1 VKFFRTIVIIGIVL
15 AGSIGAYLGGE
26 MLGRMAYADG
36 IASVDAG
43 PAPPAE
49 GIATSPAVADRDVKP
64 DNVAPPAI
72 ADPVAAPADFVDD
85 VRGSY
90 QKGGWLAVTLALI
103 YGLLLVLQRW
113 IAYLRTG
120 WRKVV
125 IASALTALLALIAAL
140 SNGDPPS
147 LALVANV
154 IGAAVLLAI
163 KTGAASGEA
172 AT

>member
-1 VKFFRTIVIIGIVL
+1 VKFLRTVIIIGIVL

-43 PAPPAE
+43 PAPPA
-49 GIATSPAVADRDVKP
+49 ADRDVKP
-64 DNVAPPAI
+64 DNVAPPTI
-72 ADPVAAPADFVDD
+72 ADPVAAPADFIDD
-85 VRGSY
+85 MRGSY

-163 KTGAASGEA
+163 KTGAAGGEA
-172 AT
+172 AK

>member
-43 PAPPAE
+43 PAPPAAE
-49 GIATSPAVADRDVKP
+49 VQSP
-64 DNVAPPAI
+64 APPA
-72 ADPVAAPADFVDD
+72 DPIAAPGDFIDD
-85 VRGSY
+85 TREAY
-90 QKGGWLAVTLALI
+90 QNGGWLGATLLLL
-103 YGLLLVLQRW
+103 YGALLVLQRW

-125 IASALTALLALIAAL
+125 IASTLTALVALIAAL
-140 SNGDPPS
+140 SNGDPPTFS
-147 LALVANV
+147 LVANTLV
-154 IGAAVLLAI
+154 AAALLAI
-163 KTGAASGEA
+163 KTVAAPSGEV

>member
-1 VKFFRTIVIIGIVL
+1 VKFLRTVIIIGIVL

-43 PAPPAE
+43 PAPPSA
-49 GIATSPAVADRDVKP
+49 IATSPAEV
-64 DNVAPPAI
+64 PPAI

-154 IGAAVLLAI
+154 IGAAVLLAV
-163 KTGAASGEA
+163 KTGGAGGEVA
-172 AT
+172 K